1 MAHMVTFRSP
11 QSRENAVERP
21 PRLAGGWTGAYVIN
35 SFVVAWVLV
44 VGFGFGGWASITNFV
59 QQVNTFGLFA
69 KCYQCPPHLAAPP
82 VPLAPP
88 PMAPAPSMPPSMSF
102 NVTGLFPPV
111 PSPAL
116 APSPMMHFFLRHH
129 HHRHHGRHGL

>member
-1 MAHMVTFRSP
+1 L
-11 QSRENAVERP
+11 QNAVERP
-21 PRLAGGWTGAYVIN
+21 PRFAGGWTGAYVIN

-69 KCYQCPPHLAAPP
+69 KCYQCPPHLAGPPPPAPF
-82 VPLAPP
+82 APP
-88 PMAPAPSMPPSMSF
+88 PMAPAPAMPPATAF
-102 NVTGLFPPV
+102 NATGLFPAV
-111 PSPAL
+111 PSP
-116 APSPMMHFFLRHH
+116 APSPMMNFFLRHH